1 MASVATAQN
10 KGKSSK
16 HRFVILSLSK
26 NKHSHS
32 FSLILS
38 RNQLIRMLYPKNIE
52 QKLGFNTIREL
63 VSERCISDL
72 GREFVDKIRFSDNHI
87 LVKKLIGQ
95 TAEFKLVLQ
104 LHGAF
109 PEQNY
114 LDVNEA
120 LQSAQTEGAYLSE
133 ELFFDIK
140 LSLNTILQI
149 QQFFDSKETQFP
161 LLVELVNNAISE
173 ELDLAEIISEI
184 DGIIDERGI
193 VRDNASKELFQIRKR
208 IASEQS
214 SVRRTLE
221 RIYKMAKNSGW
232 IGEDMTL
239 TVRNGRLVIPLLAEH
254 KRKMKGFV
262 HDESATGKMAFVE
275 PSEVLEANN
284 EIRDLEIKERRE
296 IIRILRE
303 LTANIRPFLPEL
315 RKAYFLL
322 GLTDFIRAKARLA
335 MDLDAT
341 APLLV
346 NECVIDWTFAKHPI
360 LFLAHEK
367 LGKPTIPLSVIL
379 DDENRILIVSGP
391 NAGGKSVMLKTIGL
405 VQYMAQCGFLVPV
418 SPDSKLGIFK
428 NIFIDIGDEQSI
440 ENDLSTY
447 SSHLTNMNFFLSN
460 ANKHTLF
467 LIDEFGTGTE
477 PNLGGAIAE
486 TLLEN
491 FVKSMAKGVI
501 NTHYTNLKIFAD
513 KNKGLQNGAM
523 KFDGEHLEPL
533 YILEMGKPGSS
544 FALEVASKIGLPDFI
559 TKRAKK
565 KLGSQQVDF
574 EKMLK
579 ELEIEKKVFSEKNSE
594 LISQNALLKQK
605 MEQYTGLK
613 EYLDSEQKRILN
625 GAKAEAKKLLADS
638 NKAIETAIRDIKE
651 NKADKEKTKTIRKE
665 LEILKDEVLKEE
677 LPVKP
682 KEVWLTEKG
691 DIQIGSFVKV
701 KGQETIGEVISI
713 KGKDFEVA
721 IGQLRTKIKAN
732 RLEKVTKK
740 AYKEATKESP
750 RARLTGIDM
759 NEKMANFSFNLDI
772 RGKRMEEAMQEL
784 DNLMDDAIMLG
795 YNELRIVHG
804 KGDGIL
810 RNLVRNHLKEYKQVK
825 GFKDEHADRGGYG
838 VSLVS
843 LA

>member
-1 MASVATAQN
+1 
-10 KGKSSK
+10 
-16 HRFVILSLSK
+16 
-26 NKHSHS
+26 
-32 FSLILS
+32 
-38 RNQLIRMLYPKNIE
+38 MLYPKNIE
-52 QKLGFNTIREL
+52 TKLGFHTIREL
-63 VSERCISDL
+63 VSERCVSDL
-72 GREFVDKIRFSDNHI
+72 GKAFVEKIRFSDSHA

-95 TAEFKLVLQ
+95 TAEFKLIMQ

-114 LDVNEA
+114 LDVTDA
-120 LQSAQTEGAYLSE
+120 LQSAQTEGSYLSE

-149 QQFFDSKETQFP
+149 QQFFEEKEVQFP
-161 LLVELVNNAISE
+161 LLVDMVQGAISE
-173 ELDLAEIISEI
+173 DLDLAKIVSDI

-193 VRDNASKELFQIRKR
+193 VRDNASTELYALRKK
-208 IASEQS
+208 ISTEQS
-214 SVRRTLE
+214 NVRKTLE

-239 TVRNGRLVIPLLAEH
+239 TVRNGRLVIPLLSEH

-275 PSEVLEANN
+275 PSEVLESNN

-296 IIRILRE
+296 IIRILRT
-303 LTANIRPFLPEL
+303 LTSSIRPHIGDL
-315 RKAYFLL
+315 RRAYFLL
-322 GLTDFIRAKARLA
+322 GIVDFIRAKAKLA
-335 MDLDAT
+335 LELDAT

-346 NECVIDWTFAKHPI
+346 DERLMEWSSAKHPI
-360 LFLAHEK
+360 LYLAHGK
-367 LGKPTIPLSVIL
+367 LGKSTIPLRVEL

-405 VQYMAQCGFLVPV
+405 IQYMAQCGFLVPV
-418 SPDSKLGIFK
+418 SPDSKMGIFK

-447 SSHLTNMNFFLSN
+447 SSHLTNMNFFLNN

-491 FVKSMAKGVI
+491 FVKSQAKGVI

-513 KNKGLQNGAM
+513 KNRGLQNGAM
-523 KFDGEHLEPL
+523 KFDGEKLEPL

-544 FALEVASKIGLPDFI
+544 FALEVASKIGLPSFI

-565 KLGSQQVDF
+565 KLGTQQADF

-579 ELEIEKKVFSEKNSE
+579 ELEIEKKVFSDKNIE
-594 LISQNALLKQK
+594 FTSQNNLLKSK
-605 MEQYTGLK
+605 IDQYNGLK
-613 EYLDSEQKRILN
+613 DFLDGEQKNIIN
-625 GAKAEAKKLLADS
+625 DAKSEAKRLLKES

-651 NKADKEKTKTIRKE
+651 NKADKVKTQAIRKK
-665 LEILKDEVLKEE
+665 LEVLKEE
-677 LPVKP
+677 LVPEEPTPIAP
-682 KEVWLTEKG
+682 KEIWTSEKG
-691 DIQIGSFVKV
+691 DIKVGSFVKI
-701 KGQETIGEVISI
+701 KGQETIAEVIAI
-713 KGKDFEVA
+713 KGKDLEVA
-721 IGQLRTKIKAN
+721 IGQLRSKVKVN
-732 RLEKVTKK
+732 RLEKVSKK
-740 AYKEATKESP
+740 EFKIATKEAP
-750 RARLTGIDM
+750 RAKITGVDM
-759 NEKMANFSFNLDI
+759 SEKLSNFSFNLDI

-795 YNELRIVHG
+795 YNELRVVHG

-810 RNLVRNHLKEYKQVK
+810 RNLVRTHLKEYKQVK

-838 VSLVS
+838 VSLITLV
-843 LA
+843 